1 MNLVGGLFVVPGVK
15 NSQKMQEN
23 PQMRVL
29 LYFDLAIGLVVVI
42 EGRVLNSFLNFLI
55 FFNSVA
61 STTIESLVGSPFFRR
76 LNT

>member
-1 MNLVGGLFVVPGVK
+1 MPPILTRIVSGTPLHEIGWGLFVVPGVK

-42 EGRVLNSFLNFLI
+42 EGRVLNSFSQL
-55 FFNSVA
+55 FN
-61 STTIESLVGSPFFRR
+61 IL
-76 LNT
+76 

>member
-1 MNLVGGLFVVPGVK
+1 MPPILTRIVSGTPLHEIGWGLFVVVPGVK

-42 EGRVLNSFLNFLI
+42 EGRVLNSFSQL
-55 FFNSVA
+55 FN
-61 STTIESLVGSPFFRR
+61 IL
-76 LNT
+76 